1 MAPNA
6 FCLWDTVIYLRAS
19 HTLLPRAFLEVL
31 QKQAEW
37 DWPQKDLNK
46 RMFCT
51 KCMNHEFWF
60 TAVDITSNMTIAPQ
74 GYVSEHSCVN
84 FIKSPRVSGFDEWE
98 SVQNAI
104 GKRGGGGAGAI
115 RQRCAG
121 GFPRWTWRKDGKRAP
136 SWRTAGRDSRK
147 YSSGFQQGT
156 RHTKKMAVSDPT
168 SHSRDTLCASC
179 VGPGVAADRWSKVE
193 DSLAPSRLMGKAAE
207 VTWGDKTL
215 TNSSA

>member
-6 FCLWDTVIYLRAS
+6 FCLWHTVIYLRAS

-51 KCMNHEFWF
+51 KCMNSEFWF
-60 TAVDITSNMTIAPQ
+60 TAVDITSNMTIVPR

-98 SVQNAI
+98 SVQNAELSANV
-104 GKRGGGGAGAI
+104 GEADV
-115 RQRCAG
+115 RQ
-121 GFPRWTWRKDGKRAP
+121 DG
-136 SWRTAGRDSRK
+136 TAGSTVAG
-147 YSSGFQQGT
+147 SSKAPGTPKKWLSVTPLPTAGT
-156 RHTKKMAVSDPT
+156 RSALS
-168 SHSRDTLCASC
+168 A
-179 VGPGVAADRWSKVE
+179 
-193 DSLAPSRLMGKAAE
+193 LAQVWRLTDEAKLKI
-207 VTWGDKTL
+207 V
-215 TNSSA
+215 

>member
-60 TAVDITSNMTIAPQ
+60 TAVDITSNMTIAPR

-98 SVQNAI
+98 SVQNAELLANV
-104 GKRGGGGAGAI
+104 GEEEQERYASVVQVVFLVEHEEKMAKGHGADV
-115 RQRCAG
+115 RQ
-121 GFPRWTWRKDGKRAP
+121 DG
-136 SWRTAGRDSRK
+136 TAGSTVAG
-147 YSSGFQQGT
+147 SSKAPGTPKKWPSVTPLPTAGT
-156 RHTKKMAVSDPT
+156 RSALP
-168 SHSRDTLCASC
+168 A
-179 VGPGVAADRWSKVE
+179 
-193 DSLAPSRLMGKAAE
+193 LAQVWRLTDEAKLKI
-207 VTWGDKTL
+207 V
-215 TNSSA
+215 

>member
-60 TAVDITSNMTIAPQ
+60 TAVDITSNMTIAPR

-98 SVQNAI
+98 SVQNAELLANV
-104 GKRGGGGAGAI
+104 GEEEQERYASVVLVVFLVEHEEKMAKGHGADV
-115 RQRCAG
+115 RQDGTAG
-121 GFPRWTWRKDGKRAP
+121 STVAGSSKAP
-136 SWRTAGRDSRK
+136 STPKKWPSVTPLPTAWTRSALPALAQVWR
-147 YSSGFQQGT
+147 
-156 RHTKKMAVSDPT
+156 
-168 SHSRDTLCASC
+168 
-179 VGPGVAADRWSKVE
+179 
-193 DSLAPSRLMGKAAE
+193 
-207 VTWGDKTL
+207 L
-215 TNSSA
+215 TDEAKLKIV